1 MQNSKIKRF
10 ASNTQSS
17 IENSKSLAPAKLN
30 IRLKVTGRRPDGYH
44 ELVSI
49 MVPVTLFDHL
59 ELETTLRGPIRL
71 TCQGPSIP
79 DNEKN
84 LVYRAAQAF
93 FSRTRRESGLSV
105 KLTKNIPVAA
115 GLGGGSSD
123 AASTLMALNDM
134 CSNPLTSEELA
145 ELAVSL
151 GADIPFFLK
160 NRPCMARGIGEVL
173 EPIEKWPGFWYVIVT
188 PSVKVSTAW
197 VYANL
202 KLKLTTGE
210 YDSIITQLESGS
222 YDIAEI
228 LENDLE
234 TVTASHFPVINTIKK
249 SLMAG
254 GAKGALMTGSGPSV
268 FGIFESKDQA
278 LSAERHLVSRDLGD
292 IFVVEGISGLNIDD

>member
-1 MQNSKIKRF
+1 VKSKNRQF
-10 ASNTQSS
+10 
-17 IENSKSLAPAKLN
+17 LAPAKLN

-49 MVPVTLFDHL
+49 MVPVSLFDHL
-59 ELETTLRGPIRL
+59 ELEMTLRGRIRL
-71 TCQGPSIP
+71 TCQGLSIP
-79 DNEKN
+79 DNEEN

-93 FSRTRRESGLSV
+93 FSRTHRESGLSL

-123 AASTLMALNDM
+123 AAGTLMALNDM

-151 GADIPFFLK
+151 GADIPFFFK

-188 PSVKVSTAW
+188 PPVKVSTAW

-202 KLKLTTGE
+202 KLELTTGE
-210 YDSIITQLESGS
+210 YDSIITYLKSGS
-222 YDIAEI
+222 FDIAEI

-234 TVTASHFPVINTIKK
+234 TVTASHFPVIKTIKK
-249 SLMAG
+249 SLMDG

-268 FGIFESKDQA
+268 FGIFESKDHA
-278 LSAERHLVSRDLGD
+278 LSAERHLVSRNLGN
-292 IFVVEGISGLNIDD
+292 IFVVKGI

>member
-1 MQNSKIKRF
+1 MSIQNSRIKRF
-10 ASNTQSS
+10 ASNSQSS
-17 IENSKSLAPAKLN
+17 IEKSKLLAPAKLN

-44 ELVSI
+44 ELFSI
-49 MVPVTLFDHL
+49 MVPVSLFDHL
-59 ELETTLRGPIRL
+59 ELEMTLNGRIRL
-71 TCQGPSIP
+71 TCQGLPIP
-79 DNEKN
+79 VNEKN

-93 FSRTRRESGLSV
+93 FSRTGCESGLSL

-123 AASTLMALNDM
+123 AAGTLMALNDM
-134 CSNPLTSEELA
+134 CSNPLTSGELA

-160 NRPCMARGIGEVL
+160 NSPCVARGIGEIL
-173 EPIEKWPGFWYVIVT
+173 EPIEKWPEFWYVIVT
-188 PSVKVSTAW
+188 PPIKVSTAW

-210 YDSIITQLESGS
+210 YDFIIACLVSDS
-222 YDIAEI
+222 FDIAEI

-234 TVTASHFPVINTIKK
+234 TVTVSHFPVINTIKK
-249 SLMAG
+249 SLLDR

-278 LSAERHLVSRDLGD
+278 LSAKSHLSSRNLGD
-292 IFVVEGISGLNIDD
+292 IFVVEGI